1 MNFICKIVE
10 DRPESEQIIVKFCR
24 QNAPKS
30 IDEYPEYAVDYDHL
44 DFTDYEGLVY
54 SLMKVGLTPIINQ
67 LEEEKCLPSNLN
79 IEKTSSSNIKD
90 NLNKIMSIDYKEII
104 FGDQS
109 LKKIN
114 L

>member
-79 IEKTSSSNIKD
+79 
-90 NLNKIMSIDYKEII
+90 KIMSIDYKEII